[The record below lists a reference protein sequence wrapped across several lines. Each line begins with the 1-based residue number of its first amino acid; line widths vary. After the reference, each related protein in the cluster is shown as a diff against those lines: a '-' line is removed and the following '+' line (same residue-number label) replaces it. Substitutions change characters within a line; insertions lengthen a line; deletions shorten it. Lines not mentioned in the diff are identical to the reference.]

1 MLPVIAI
8 VGRPNVGKSTLFNC
22 LTQSR
27 DALVADVP
35 GLTRD
40 RLYGKGQLDGQF
52 FIVIDTGGLTGDH
65 DGLDGLMA
73 EQTWVAIR
81 EADKILFLVDG
92 RTGLNATDEQIA
104 KQLRRLGKTITLV
117 VNKIDGVDPESAAAD
132 FYRLGF
138 GQPQLIAAAQRRG
151 IQQLLTHIVGAPVA
165 EHVIEPSEN
174 EGIKIA
180 IVGRPNVG
188 KSTLVNRMLGE
199 ERTVVFDMPGTT
211 RDSLYIPLE
220 RRDIHYTLIDTA
232 GVRRR
237 GKIDE
242 AVEKFSVV
250 KTLQAVEDS
259 HVVIL
264 VLDAKTGIVEQDL
277 GLLGFI
283 LDSGRALV
291 IAVNKWDGLTIEE
304 RDEIRSELHRRLTF
318 VDFAKI
324 HFISALHGSGVGD
337 LFGFVDQAY
346 ESASKKLSTPLLTRI
361 LEEAI
366 ATHQPPLVR
375 GRRIK
380 LRYAH
385 AGGHH
390 PPIIVIHGNQT
401 SDLPMAYRRF
411 LATQF
416 IKGLKLVGTPV
427 RIELKDSENPFKGRR
442 NTLTPRQLHRRQR
455 MLDHG
460 K

>member
-27 DALVADVP
+27 DALVADVS

-40 RLYGKGQLDGQF
+40 RLYGKGQFEGQQ
-52 FIVIDTGGLTGDH
+52 FIVIDTGGLTGDQ

-92 RTGLNATDEQIA
+92 RAGLNATDQQIA
-104 KQLRRLGKTITLV
+104 TQLRRLGKNLTLV
-117 VNKIDGVDPESAAAD
+117 VNKIDGLDPETAAAD

-138 GQPQLIAAAQRRG
+138 GQPQLIAASHRRG
-151 IQQLLTHIVGAPVA
+151 VQQLLAHTLKNTASDAPP
-165 EHVIEPSEN
+165 IQEN

-220 RRDIHYTLIDTA
+220 RRGTHYTLIDTA

-250 KTLQAVEDS
+250 KTLQAVEDA

-277 GLLGFI
+277 GLLGFV
-283 LDSGRALV
+283 LDAGRALV

-304 RDEIRSELHRRLTF
+304 RDEIRSTLHRRLTF

-337 LFGFVDQAY
+337 LFEFVNQAY
-346 ESASKKLSTPLLTRI
+346 ESASRKLSTPLLTRI
-361 LEEAI
+361 LEDAV
-366 ATHQPPLVR
+366 ATHQPPLVQ

-401 SDLPMAYRRF
+401 SNLPMAYRRY
-411 LATQF
+411 LAAQY
-416 IKGLKLVGTPV
+416 IKALKLVGTPI

-442 NTLTPRQLHRRQR
+442 NTLSSRQLHRRQR